1 MISFKWKKAFSLD
14 RIQKAVPMM
23 KNEWNKEMNLDQTY
37 MTFQSQ
43 ETKGMKN
50 KHRQNLRWF
59 LKEEKPKEERINF
72 HQTQMVSTQLETQ
85 ASCPNDQ
92 LQMEKWK
99 EHRQNLKSC
108 PNDEK
113 RVQPRNELRL
123 NLNGI
128 PMIANKRDEE

>member
-1 MISFKWKKAFSLD
+1 
-14 RIQKAVPMM
+14 
-23 KNEWNKEMNLDQTY
+23 
-37 MTFQSQ
+37 
-43 ETKGMKN
+43 
-50 KHRQNLRWF
+50 
-59 LKEEKPKEERINF
+59 
-72 HQTQMVSTQLETQ
+72 MVSTQLETKT
-85 ASCPNDQ
+85 SCPNDQ

-128 PMIANKRDEE
+128 PMLANKRDEE